1 MKIQL
6 KKLTQKLAS
15 KITIKSKYSTIEDEA
30 VPKVTK
36 KSNANIL
43 ARLTYE
49 KLE

>member
-15 KITIKSKYSTIEDEA
+15 KMTIKSKYAQIEDEV
-30 VPKVTK
+30 VPKVE

-43 ARLTYE
+43 ARLSYE